1 MEGDRTQAETPVAQR
16 AAFASYGLEG
26 DDRAAGEQAAR
37 SGHPLRGAK
46 AAYKENGAQAKQR
59 ATAEHDGQKPGG
71 FVEDGEEARGETA
84 QDADKNS
91 GEQRWIEPV
100 EPAEKLRGN
109 PENCKSDQCASM
121 IETQRCSPP
130 AL

>member
-1 MEGDRTQAETPVAQR
+1 MEGEGTQAETPAAQP
-16 AAFASYGLEG
+16 AAFASYGLER
-26 DDRAAGEQAAR
+26 DDGAAGEQAAW
-37 SGHPLRGAK
+37 GGQPLRGAK
-46 AAYKENGAQAKQR
+46 AAYKENGSQAKQG
-59 ATAEHDGQKPGG
+59 ATAEEDGQKPSG
-71 FVEDGEEARGETA
+71 FVQDGEEARGETA

-109 PENCKSDQCASM
+109 PENCKSDECASM
-121 IETQRCSPP
+121 FETQGCSPP